1 MDTPRLGGWDIS
13 LRGGSDARRLVLW
26 KNRDGILRFEQD
38 ELGRDGVGFSNAIVS
53 PRPGLEKLTACR
65 YFLTMT
71 AFQPLYGRISDV
83 FGRKAALCFSF
94 GLFALGCLWCGL
106 AKSMTELIAARAF
119 TGIGGGGMTTVV
131 AILLSDVVSLRDRG
145 TWQGYNNIV
154 YATGAGLGA
163 PLGGALVDTLGW
175 RW

>member
-1 MDTPRLGGWDIS
+1 
-13 LRGGSDARRLVLW
+13 
-26 KNRDGILRFEQD
+26 
-38 ELGRDGVGFSNAIVS
+38 
-53 PRPGLEKLTACR
+53 
-65 YFLTMT
+65 MT

-83 FGRKAALCFSF
+83 FGRKSALCFSF

-106 AKSMTELIAARAF
+106 ARSMEELIAARAF

-154 YATGAGLGA
+154 YASGAGLGA
-163 PLGGALVDTLGW
+163 PLGGALADTLGW
-175 RW
+175 RWLVATPFLLRLYSIS